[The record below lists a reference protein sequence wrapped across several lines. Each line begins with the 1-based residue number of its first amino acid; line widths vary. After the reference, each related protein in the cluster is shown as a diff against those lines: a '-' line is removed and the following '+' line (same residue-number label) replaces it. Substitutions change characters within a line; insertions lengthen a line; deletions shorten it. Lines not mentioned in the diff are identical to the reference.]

1 MDIELTHTAKTDNQ
15 LNVMTSHELSFHL
28 KSLIQSLHQHTA
40 EIVANDNLD
49 AQILLEY
56 AQALVGSANELS
68 IVATKFTDEIDK
80 KVAHE
85 KISAAI
91 RLHSGPFIIKDRDN

>member
-1 MDIELTHTAKTDNQ
+1 MTHAAKTDSE
-15 LNVMTSHELSFHL
+15 LDAMTSHQLSIHL
-28 KSLIQSLHQHTA
+28 KLLIQSLHQHTA
-40 EIVANDNLD
+40 EIVNTDNLD

-56 AQALVGSANELS
+56 AQILASNANELS

-80 KVAHE
+80 KLAHE

-91 RLHSGPFIIKDRDN
+91 RLHSGPFIVKDRNNS